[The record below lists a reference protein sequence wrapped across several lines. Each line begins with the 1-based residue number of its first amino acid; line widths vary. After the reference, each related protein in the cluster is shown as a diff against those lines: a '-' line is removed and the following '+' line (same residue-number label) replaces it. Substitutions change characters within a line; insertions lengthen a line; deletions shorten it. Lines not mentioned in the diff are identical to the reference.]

1 MIDIHSHLLPNLD
14 DGSRTMGQSVAV
26 LNLFAKSG
34 VTAVVLT
41 PHVSSRE
48 LMEDPD
54 DPVERRQVAHEALQA
69 AAAPIPELHLGFEIM
84 LDQLD
89 AGDVLSDPRFS
100 LAGSRYRLVE
110 FPLGVNHQFA
120 VDGLKELVR
129 QNLVPVVAHVERY
142 PVCSASVATA
152 WRHSGAKLQVNSL
165 SLTGNSV
172 IARSAR
178 RLISAGL
185 VDVVAGDN
193 HGDERS
199 LASGVEYLT
208 EQGFPDEAHLL
219 TTKNPRAIL
228 ENGEMTSCPP
238 IPLKTS
244 VMEALRG
251 LWK

>member
-1 MIDIHSHLLPNLD
+1 M
-14 DGSRTMGQSVAV
+14 
-26 LNLFAKSG
+26 
-34 VTAVVLT
+34 VLT
-41 PHVSSRE
+41 PDVSSRE
-48 LMEDPD
+48 LVDDPD
-54 DPVERRQVAHEALQA
+54 DPVERRQVALESLQRA
-69 AAAPIPELHLGFEIM
+69 TPANPELHLGFEIM
-84 LDQLD
+84 LDQPD

-110 FPLGVNHQFA
+110 FPLGVSHQFA

-129 QNLVPVVAHVERY
+129 RNLVPVVAHVERY
-142 PVCSASVATA
+142 PVCTPSVAAA
-152 WRHSGAKLQVNSL
+152 WRHSGAKLKVNSL

-172 IARSAR
+172 MSRSAR

-193 HGDERS
+193 QGDERS

-219 TTKNPRAIL
+219 TTENPRAIL